1 MEFKEDKLQEQIIY
15 AVRLYYPNSLIYA
28 VPNGGKRNKFE
39 AVRLKRQ
46 GVTAGVSDLHLIHKG
61 QIYFIEVKIHGGRQ
75 SLLQSQFE
83 KYVKNQG
90 FQYFIV
96 RSVDEVLN
104 VISEL

>member
-28 VPNGGKRNKFE
+28 IPNGGKRNLFE
-39 AVRLKRQ
+39 AARLKRQ
-46 GVTAGVSDLHLIHKG
+46 GVTAGVSDLHFIHNGK
-61 QIYFIEVKIHGGRQ
+61 IYFFEVKIPGGKQ

-83 KYVKNQG
+83 KYVKSQG
-90 FQYFIV
+90 FKYFIV

-104 VISEL
+104 VIAEL